1 MTRDVTG
8 KVSTAKK
15 KAAALPLKL
24 RLAGLNFAL
33 LSAVAPAKAGRKAEA
48 MFSAPVRRKRPLEE
62 QALLL
67 NARPLMLEFAG
78 EELAG
83 YEWRPLRGEL
93 DLPPILLQHGWESR
107 ASQLAPIVK
116 ALLGA
121 GHRVIAFDAPAHGDS
136 PGRTATVSAFADM
149 VLAIDRKFGP
159 FHAAIGHSVGGAA
172 VLSAITRGLRAR
184 SVATLAAPASL
195 RRATTRFATM
205 LGLNARA
212 IAAMHEAVAVAN
224 GRSLDAM
231 EFSALVPPAQVPM
244 LLLHDPRDGQ
254 VPASESAAIA
264 GAWPNVKLRHIAGV
278 GHNGIIA
285 AESVHRLLLDFIAPA
300 PLRASAPLALAS

>member
-1 MTRDVTG
+1 MSG
-8 KVSTAKK
+8 KSTKAKK

-24 RLAGLNFAL
+24 RATRLGFAL
-33 LSAVAPAKAGRKAEA
+33 FSALAPSRAGAKAEL
-48 MFSAPVRRKRPLEE
+48 MFRVPVRRHRPIDE

-67 NARPLMLEFAG
+67 NARPLTLTFEG
-78 EELAG
+78 VELAG
-83 YEWRPLRGEL
+83 YEWRPLHGREEL

-116 ALLGA
+116 TLLGA
-121 GHRVIAFDAPAHGDS
+121 GHRVVAFDAPAHGDS
-136 PGRTATVSAFADM
+136 PGRTATVSAFSDM

-172 VLSAITRGLRAR
+172 VLSALTRGLRVR
-184 SVATLAAPASL
+184 RVATLAAPASL

-212 IAAMHEAVAVAN
+212 IAAMHEAVAIAN

-231 EFSALVPPAQVPM
+231 EFTLMKPPTDVSA
-244 LLLHDPRDGQ
+244 LLLHDPRDWQ

-264 GAWPNVKLRHIAGV
+264 GVWPNARLRHVAGV
-278 GHNGIIA
+278 GHNGILA
-285 AESVHRLLLDFIAPA
+285 ADNVHRLLLEFITPPVHAQE
-300 PLRASAPLALAS
+300 RLALAS

>member
-8 KVSTAKK
+8 KGSTAKK
-15 KAAALPLKL
+15 KTAGLPLPL
-24 RLAGLNFAL
+24 RLARLSFAM
-33 LSAVAPAKAGRKAEA
+33 LSAVAPVRAGRKAEA
-48 MFSAPVRRKRPLEE
+48 MFRAPVRRKRPLEE

-67 NARPLMLEFAG
+67 NARPMMLEFAG

-83 YEWRPLRGEL
+83 YEWRPLRDEL

-107 ASQLAPIVK
+107 ASQLAPIIK
-116 ALLGA
+116 TLLGA
-121 GHRVIAFDAPAHGDS
+121 GHRVVAFDAPAHGDS

-149 VLAIDRKFGP
+149 VLAVDRKFGP

-172 VLSAITRGLRAR
+172 IMSAITRGLRAR
-184 SVATLAAPASL
+184 RVATIASPASL
-195 RRATTRFATM
+195 RRATHRFASF

-212 IAAMHEAVAVAN
+212 IAAMQEAVAIAN
-224 GRSLDAM
+224 GRSLDAL
-231 EFSALVPPAQVPM
+231 EVTALQPPHDVPM
-244 LLLHDPRDGQ
+244 LLLHDPRDVQ
-254 VPASESAAIA
+254 VPASESAAVA

-278 GHNGIIA
+278 GHNGILA
-285 AESVHRLLLDFIAPA
+285 AESVHRLLLDFVEPA